1 MFNNSA
7 HGAPIR
13 CLAMPHRTR
22 VLVVDDNQNMV
33 AALLALLENHGYNAK
48 GLYSARTIVSDVRD
62 FDPDVVIMDIA
73 MPDKTGWD
81 AAQEVRQHKPG
92 QRPMLIAI
100 TGQYPKDGDRR
111 RAEMS
116 GYDHYF
122 IKPFDTTVLLR
133 LIRSYSKN

>member
-22 VLVVDDNQNMV
+22 VLVVDDNQKMV
-33 AALLALLENHGYNAK
+33 AALLALLENHGYNTK

-73 MPDKTGWD
+73 MPDKSGWD
-81 AAQEVRQHKPG
+81 AAKEVRQHKPG
-92 QRPMLIAI
+92 KRPMLIAM
-100 TGQYPKDGDRR
+100 TGEYPKDGARR
-111 RAEMS
+111 LAEMS
-116 GYDHYF
+116 GYDHFF
-122 IKPFDTTVLLR
+122 IKPFDTKVLLQA
-133 LIRSYSKN
+133 IASYTM